1 MTAIQPTTAPWS
13 PNQQAA
19 RRRII
24 EGAADLIARDGVR
37 ACTIRAVADEIG
49 LKKSTVH
56 SYFDDANELV
66 DLSVTELLGRVAS
79 RAAAVIDELP
89 DPAEALSF
97 LVRLFMG
104 RGGPPPFRNGELW
117 AEYTAHAWKRG
128 AAEPIFR
135 ALETVRA
142 VFELA
147 LAKSGMNARDAAER
161 SASVHNYLV
170 GAMVRNM
177 VHPIP
182 RDELARA
189 VSALSGLVLD
199 PERC

>member
-1 MTAIQPTTAPWS
+1 MTTTRSAPAWS

-19 RRRII
+19 RQRIV
-24 EGAADLIARDGVR
+24 EGAADLIARDGLR
-37 ACTIRAVADEIG
+37 ACTIRAVADETG

-66 DLSVTELLGRVAS
+66 DLSVTTLLGRLAAQ
-79 RAAAVIDELP
+79 AAADIDEMP
-89 DPAEALSF
+89 DATESLSF
-97 LVRLFMG
+97 LVRVFMG
-104 RGGPPPFRNGELW
+104 RGGPPPFRDGALW

-128 AAEPIFR
+128 AKAGIFR
-135 ALETVRA
+135 GLETVRA
-142 VFELA
+142 VFEVA
-147 LAKSGMNARDAAER
+147 LAKSGMTPAEAAER

-177 VHPIP
+177 VQPIP
-182 RDELARA
+182 RDEVARA
-189 VSALSGLVLD
+189 VSALSGVVVD